1 MLNQIAMTNARQMPS
16 AIEAEDAIIGALL
29 IDSNAYKEIESI
41 IKSDDFY
48 VEKNKIIYNAV
59 ERLNSKHS
67 VIDMV
72 TVMQELMSL
81 GKLDAIGGPYELS
94 QATNTVTSSNHIK
107 YHAEIVKEK
116 STARKLI
123 ELASEI
129 VESAVTAVIEA

>member
-1 MLNQIAMTNARQMPS
+1 MTNIGRQMPCS
-16 AIEAEDAIIGALL
+16 LEAENAIIGGLL

-48 VEKNKIIYNAV
+48 LEKNRFIFSAV
-59 ERLNSKHS
+59 ERLNAKHS

-94 QATNTVTSSNHIK
+94 QATNAVTSSSHI
-107 YHAEIVKEK
+107 
-116 STARKLI
+116 
-123 ELASEI
+123 
-129 VESAVTAVIEA
+129 